1 MAGIDFPSNPNVNQQ
16 HTAFGNV
23 WFWNGESW
31 RKAGPIQTQGAQ
43 GNAGTPGAQG
53 HQGVTGSGA
62 QGATGAQ
69 GDNGAQGA
77 IGTQGAQGHQ
87 GFQGT
92 IGSQGFT
99 GCSRWWCK
107 YYITSRSTN
116 WSK

>member
-53 HQGVTGSGA
+53 FQGVTGSGA
-62 QGATGAQ
+62 QGAEGAQ

-92 IGSQGFT
+92 TGAQGCLLYT
-99 GCSRWWCK
+99 SPSPRDATLSRMP
-107 YYITSRSTN
+107 SSA
-116 WSK
+116 